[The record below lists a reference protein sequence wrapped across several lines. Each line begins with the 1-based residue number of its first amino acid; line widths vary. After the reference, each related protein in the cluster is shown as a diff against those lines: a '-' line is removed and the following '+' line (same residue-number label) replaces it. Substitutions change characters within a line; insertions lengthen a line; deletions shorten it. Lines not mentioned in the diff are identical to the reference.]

1 MLNSKCGDDKTKYR
15 GKLTN
20 KSFDLCVTMME
31 NNRYRSV
38 DFNSQK
44 GMDPFF

>member
-1 MLNSKCGDDKTKYR
+1 MLNSKCGDNKTKYR
-15 GKLTN
+15 VKLTN